1 MTEKN
6 KSIGLWKSEKQDK
19 NGNFYYS
26 GKIEGTDQWIKLF
39 KNNSTNTKAPALN
52 LLLPEGFQIV
62 REVAATIHDVAYYH
76 DQKTQQKQEI
86 LQDDDIPF

>member
-62 REVAATIHDVAYYH
+62 REVEATM
-76 DQKTQQKQEI
+76 DQISQYAQNKSESSVI
-86 LQDDDIPF
+86 DDDIPF

>member
-62 REVAATIHDVAYYH
+62 REVEATM
-76 DQKTQQKQEI
+76 DQISQYAQNKSESSIT
-86 LQDDDIPF
+86 DDDIPF